1 MRIDASLDSLLSD
14 ALTSDYPSTEDA
26 PAYGRFGILVVA
38 AATTVVTV
46 VLGMAIADTR
56 LSNTEN
62 LQTRSALAERVLAAD
77 RRVQS
82 LEVTVLTAQDA
93 LLDAERAA
101 LAGTSLGDQARSRL
115 ERLRIASGQTEITG
129 QGVSVTMDNSPSTGQ
144 DDGAL
149 IPGQI
154 IDRDLQIIVNG
165 LWQAGATDIAING
178 RRLTGTSAIRAAGDA
193 ILVNYRPLSP
203 PYVITAI
210 GPDPDRLAG
219 LFRENS
225 AGLLLEELES
235 QFGVIWELQTIGEVT
250 LPAAGPETKSSED
263 AP

>member
-26 PAYGRFGILVVA
+26 PSYGRFGILVVA

-62 LQTRSALAERVLAAD
+62 LQTRSALVERVLAAD

-115 ERLRIASGQTEITG
+115 ASGQTEIIG
-129 QGVSVTMDNSPSTGQ
+129 QGVSVTMDNSPSAGQ
-144 DDGAL
+144 DDGAF

-250 LPAAGPETKSSED
+250 LPAAGPVTKSSED
-263 AP
+263 TP